1 MSAARALEWAAADPS
16 GANRGA
22 GGPADS
28 GLVSFTIEH
37 IAAPEAVSALADQ
50 NFQLRSLEDPLC
62 LRACTHVF
70 STDAEIDQLL
80 QAIAQL

>member
-1 MSAARALEWAAADPS
+1 M
-16 GANRGA
+16 
-22 GGPADS
+22 
-28 GLVSFTIEH
+28 SFTIEH